1 MKTIYLTSLICVLFF
16 TNNINAQ
23 KIYEGNFS
31 TEYFRGKAKYAYN
44 EAPDG
49 SRIYNGIFSFEG
61 NTEYIDEYYD
71 YWVTIGK
78 YRTNTEW
85 KYDMDVHEK
94 YFKKYGKKINIQGNY
109 LRGNKNGLWHYVIY
123 SINPQS
129 NKWIPTDSIIIN
141 YNNGILQGVC
151 TYKKY
156 SIRKKLLKTEEVTFR
171 NDKAHGK
178 SIIKYRK
185 NDGSFETF
193 EATFDYG
200 KPIGIWKSRNWEGT
214 TMIYDCDKCETKWF
228 NDETGQWSRQDGW
241 SGGGLKSSYNHHG
254 FTGNGLYNDYYMHR
268 IGGLKMGEHHEYHD
282 NWRNSDVHIGTW
294 TYE

>member
-1 MKTIYLTSLICVLFF
+1 MKKFAFIIISFLSSLHL
-16 TNNINAQ
+16 NAQ
-23 KIYEGNFS
+23 VYEGKFS
-31 TEYFRGKAKYAYN
+31 TEYFEGKAKYDYN

-49 SRIYNGIFSFEG
+49 SRIYNGQFSFEG
-61 NTEYIDEYYD
+61 DTKYIDDYYHYFITTHNIGECSEAEYD
-71 YWVTIGK
+71 RNI
-78 YRTNTEW
+78 
-85 KYDMDVHEK
+85 HEK
-94 YFKKYGKKINIQGNY
+94 FFKKYGKKINIYGHY
-109 LRGNKNGLWHYVIY
+109 VAGNKHGIWIYVIY

-129 NKWIPTDSIIIN
+129 NKWIPTDSTTIDYSYGKID
-141 YNNGILQGVC
+141 GVC

-156 SIRKKLLKTEEVTFR
+156 NVKRRLLKTEEVTFSK
-171 NDKAHGK
+171 DKVHGK

-185 NDGSFETF
+185 DDGSFETF

-228 NDETGQWSRQDGW
+228 NDETGQWSRQNGW

>member
-1 MKTIYLTSLICVLFF
+1 MKKFAFIIIAFLFSLHLK
-16 TNNINAQ
+16 AQ
-23 KIYEGNFS
+23 VYEGKFS
-31 TEYFRGKAKYAYN
+31 TEYFVGKAKYDYY

-49 SRIYNGIFSFEG
+49 SRIYNGQFSFEG
-61 NTEYIDEYYD
+61 NTKYIDNYYH
-71 YWVTIGK
+71 YFVTIGK
-78 YRTNTEW
+78 DAECSEAE
-85 KYDMDVHEK
+85 YDRDIHDK
-94 YFKKYGKKINIQGNY
+94 YFKKYGKKINMQGHY
-109 LRGNKNGLWHYVIY
+109 VSGNKHGLWYYVIY
-123 SINPQS
+123 SINPQI
-129 NKWIPTDSIIIN
+129 NKWIPTDSTIIDYSYGKID
-141 YNNGILQGVC
+141 GVC

-156 SIRKKLLKTEEVTFR
+156 SIRKKLLKAEEVTFR

-228 NDETGQWSRQDGW
+228 NDETGQWSRQNGW

-254 FTGNGLYNDYYMHR
+254 FTGNGLYNDYYLHR